1 MSDPHEP
8 GGISVTIKGDEPGGK
23 YNDPKKP
30 GTWLVFHGSPAKI
43 REQICEVFQIE
54 AGDRPLYDL
63 INEATDIFKSSATVS
78 SGLGGRVLDSGKG
91 SSLPQGSSFGGG
103 DRANDTGGDVW
114 AQAAA
119 KQGQQQQQ
127 QPAAEQQK
135 SEEDVDPILAALENC
150 KSVAEVQQVW
160 AENQSAFNSNP
171 DYMAAYKAKGKAL
184 SS

>member
-23 YNDPKKP
+23 YNDAKKP
-30 GTWLVFHGSPAKI
+30 GTWIVFHGSPAKI
-43 REQICEVFQIE
+43 REQLCEVFEIE
-54 AGDRPLYDL
+54 NGADRPLYDL
-63 INEATDIFKSSATVS
+63 INEATDLFKASATVS
-78 SGLGGRVLDSGKG
+78 QNLGGRVLS
-91 SSLPQGSSFGGG
+91 QGNGGG
-103 DRANDTGGDVW
+103 EQQASSGEGGDVW

-119 KQGQQQQQ
+119 AKQGQSQQQ
-127 QPAAEQQK
+127 EQQ
-135 SEEDVDPILAALENC
+135 SQESDVDPILAALENC

-184 SS
+184 SAA